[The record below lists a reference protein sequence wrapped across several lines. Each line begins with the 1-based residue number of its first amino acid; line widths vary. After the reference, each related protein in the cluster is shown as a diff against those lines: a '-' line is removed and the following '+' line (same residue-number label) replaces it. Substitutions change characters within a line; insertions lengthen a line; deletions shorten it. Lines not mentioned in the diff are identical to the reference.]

1 MDLKSLLNLK
11 KKFKKSQSRV
21 GLDIGSSSVKA
32 IKLKFENDSVEL
44 CDFAVISTLENGF
57 AHAARQAMQPLEIKT
72 VNTSVSGPSTIIR
85 YVNFP
90 KMSPDE
96 LKKALK
102 FEAQK
107 YIPFSLA
114 EVNIDA
120 AILKDNLQDNKMLVA
135 IAAVKKDFFTQRLKL
150 FEGSDF
156 KINIIDIDSLALI
169 NAFNFNYPRDSN
181 TKPKSAALLN
191 IGATFSNLNILEDGA
206 PLLSRDMNIAGNNF
220 TQKIADAFE
229 MDFKAAEELKINPDK
244 ERMQKLI
251 QATEPAVSNLATEIR
266 VSFDYYESQSASSV
280 GKIFLSGGGS
290 SFLGLKDAL
299 ANSLGIEVEYW
310 DTLKQISVSSTIDSA
325 KLKSV
330 SSQLGIALGLALRA

>member
-1 MDLKSLLNLK
+1 
-11 KKFKKSQSRV
+11 
-21 GLDIGSSSVKA
+21 
-32 IKLKFENDSVEL
+32 
-44 CDFAVISTLENGF
+44 
-57 AHAARQAMQPLEIKT
+57 
-72 VNTSVSGPSTIIR
+72 
-85 YVNFP
+85 
-90 KMSPDE
+90 MSPDE

-169 NAFNFNYPRDSN
+169 NAFNFNYPRDNN
-181 TKPKSAALLN
+181 TKPKSVALLN

-251 QATEPAVSNLATEIR
+251 QVTEPAVSSLATEIR

-290 SFLGLKDAL
+290 LFLGLKDAL

-310 DTLKQISVSSTIDSA
+310 DTLKQISVSSAIDPV